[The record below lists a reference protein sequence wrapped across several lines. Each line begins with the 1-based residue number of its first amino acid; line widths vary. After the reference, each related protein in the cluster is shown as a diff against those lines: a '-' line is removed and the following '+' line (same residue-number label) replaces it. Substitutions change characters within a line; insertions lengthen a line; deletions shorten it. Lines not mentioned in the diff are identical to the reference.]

1 MWGIDERA
9 MKFILLI
16 LQSHLVIEILLRD
29 DWASKLRNS
38 CLFQG
43 YRVPRLCKHMAM
55 YYFTLHPLIHN
66 HAHPDYSY
74 KMATPEI
81 WLTHAT
87 LISFVLPK
95 ENGQPFVQRV
105 GWLIFRRSGWEY
117 MWAKA
122 CLHTQM
128 NRFVRQIWL
137 ERDVFFSSLSL
148 SSLSLYTRHPVK
160 LMQHKQSIWRQ
171 RTAPLAHWIMAR
183 HEGDE
188 NFCFISFAVF
198 LSPHPS
204 PCKRWNIKEELLL
217 IQAINDSHK
226 VWFEFSRFF
235 PIACFLWVTQ
245 DSSNNCSPS
254 PYLNRRTIRGVTDSK
269 PWEKKAGC
277 SWKAS
282 A

>member
-1 MWGIDERA
+1 MTEHPSWETA
-9 MKFILLI
+9 VFFKVTE
-16 LQSHLVIEILLRD
+16 S
-29 DWASKLRNS
+29 
-38 CLFQG
+38 QG
-43 YRVPRLCKHMAM
+43 YANIWQCITSLSILWYITM
-55 YYFTLHPLIHN
+55 L
-66 HAHPDYSY
+66 
-74 KMATPEI
+74 TPI
-81 WLTHAT
+81 TVTRW
-87 LISFVLPK
+87 
-95 ENGQPFVQRV
+95 Q
-105 GWLIFRRSGWEY
+105 RRSFDWHMPLWFLLCSLKRTVSLLFSGRDGSFSAGLAENTCEQKLVCIHKWTD
-117 MWAKA
+117 
-122 CLHTQM
+122 LSG
-128 NRFVRQIWL
+128 RFDWK
-137 ERDVFFSSLSL
+137 EMCFFPLSL

-171 RTAPLAHWIMAR
+171 RAAPLAHWIMAR

-204 PCKRWNIKEELLL
+204 SCRRWNIKEELLL

-269 PWEKKAGC
+269 PWGKKKLAAAEKQANKRFLRVSLDTKWQGNTTL
-277 SWKAS
+277 K
-282 A
+282 

>member
-1 MWGIDERA
+1 MWGIEERA

-74 KMATPEI
+74 KMATPEF

-95 ENGQPFVQRV
+95 ENGQPFVV
-105 GWLIFRRSGWEY
+105 GVAHFPQVWLRIHVSKSLSAYTNEPICQADLIGKR
-117 MWAKA
+117 
-122 CLHTQM
+122 C
-128 NRFVRQIWL
+128 
-137 ERDVFFSSLSL
+137 VFFLSL

-171 RTAPLAHWIMAR
+171 RAAPLAHWIMAR

-204 PCKRWNIKEELLL
+204 PCRRWNIKEELLL

-269 PWEKKAGC
+269 PWGKKAGC

>member
-1 MWGIDERA
+1 

-55 YYFTLHPLIHN
+55 YYFTLHSLIHN

-74 KMATPEI
+74 KMATPEF

-95 ENGQPFVQRV
+95 ENGQPFVQRA

-148 SSLSLYTRHPVK
+148 LSFSLYKTPCEINATQTKYLETTRSSSGTLNYGEAWGRWK
-160 LMQHKQSIWRQ
+160 L
-171 RTAPLAHWIMAR
+171 L
-183 HEGDE
+183 
-188 NFCFISFAVF
+188 FYFICSFPF
-198 LSPHPS
+198 
-204 PCKRWNIKEELLL
+204 
-217 IQAINDSHK
+217 
-226 VWFEFSRFF
+226 
-235 PIACFLWVTQ
+235 
-245 DSSNNCSPS
+245 SPS
-254 PYLNRRTIRGVTDSK
+254 KLL
-269 PWEKKAGC
+269 
-277 SWKAS
+277 
-282 A
+282 